1 MTGYRLIMSSGPS
14 IGKVFSLEKPE
25 MFVGR
30 DLNNDIVINDP
41 EISRRHARFVL
52 HSGGCMLEDLGS
64 TNGTFLNSQR
74 ITGPVAL
81 THGQMITFGEK
92 IRVYFEQVAETGA
105 TLIMENEPG
114 AAAAP
119 AVLQT
124 PQPTVQPAAPP
135 PAPAQVFAAP
145 APAAQPAP
153 PLYQQNVFADPGEQ
167 EKPAPRSGG
176 LLALVLV
183 ETVLL
188 ILMCLFLTATLYLI
202 DANSAWCIFPIWPA
216 SACP

>member
-74 ITGPVAL
+74 ITGPVA
-81 THGQMITFGEK
+81 
-92 IRVYFEQVAETGA
+92 
-105 TLIMENEPG
+105 
-114 AAAAP
+114 
-119 AVLQT
+119 
-124 PQPTVQPAAPP
+124 
-135 PAPAQVFAAP
+135 
-145 APAAQPAP
+145 
-153 PLYQQNVFADPGEQ
+153 
-167 EKPAPRSGG
+167 
-176 LLALVLV
+176 
-183 ETVLL
+183 
-188 ILMCLFLTATLYLI
+188 
-202 DANSAWCIFPIWPA
+202 
-216 SACP
+216 